1 MTSLTY
7 VIAFVSDMARSVEF
21 YRDVI
26 GLPLKFESSEWSEF
40 ETGGT
45 SFALHPAGSAD
56 LDLTTPR
63 HLPAGSMQIGVAVDD
78 LDAFHQR
85 MNELNVACMQ
95 PPKDE
100 DFGARLARYTDPD
113 GLQINVSA
121 RATSS

>member
-21 YRDVI
+21 YRDVM

-40 ETGGT
+40 ATGAT

-56 LDLTTPR
+56 LDSTTP
-63 HLPAGSMQIGVAVDD
+63 HHVPAGSAQIGIAVDD
-78 LDAFHQR
+78 LDDFHQR
-85 MNELNVACMQ
+85 MTELNVPCTQ

-100 DFGARLARYTDPD
+100 DFGARLARYKDPD
-113 GLQINVSA
+113 GVQINVSA
-121 RATSS
+121 RASS